1 MYAFSG
7 RLSNAPTDPRPVSES
22 GGSHLPASDGVWVLL
37 SSECEYRNRESG
49 VGRAESPTC
58 DIAPVHVACRYKACT
73 VCAVGRPTGREAWSS
88 KLEARRL
95 GAQFPV
101 VILPGLTCTFMRD
114 SQVPGGHQWPALPL
128 VARRSEGHY
137 TRLQALKGFCIP
149 DAAEPGFPGV
159 VLECGPW
166 SWSTILRAPQGSS
179 HMGYNLPVCG
189 RGLFVADWAP
199 EKDEK
204 V

>member
-1 MYAFSG
+1 MFQTG
-7 RLSNAPTDPRPVSES
+7 N
-22 GGSHLPASDGVWVLL
+22 VLWH
-37 SSECEYRNRESG
+37 SK
-49 VGRAESPTC
+49 ASPT
-58 DIAPVHVACRYKACT
+58 T
-73 VCAVGRPTGREAWSS
+73 STPTSS
-88 KLEARRL
+88 
-95 GAQFPV
+95 V
-101 VILPGLTCTFMRD
+101 VRHDYP
-114 SQVPGGHQWPALPL
+114 S
-128 VARRSEGHY
+128 RRSEGHY
-137 TRLQALKGFCIP
+137 TRLQALKEFWVP

-189 RGLFVADWAP
+189 RGLFVADWAL

>member
-1 MYAFSG
+1 M
-7 RLSNAPTDPRPVSES
+7 
-22 GGSHLPASDGVWVLL
+22 
-37 SSECEYRNRESG
+37 
-49 VGRAESPTC
+49 
-58 DIAPVHVACRYKACT
+58 
-73 VCAVGRPTGREAWSS
+73 CAVGGQTGREAWSS